1 MRITAVRAT
10 PVNIP
15 FHAPYR
21 FSLGS
26 TASVTKTIVEVET
39 DEGVTGIGEC
49 ADGDRS
55 AEVDAPR
62 RAPDR
67 ARPARPQ
74 RVRAPLRAGVR
85 ALAVGERDDAQARVR
100 GDRDGALGSRADG
113 PRTSPCTCC
122 SAAPCGA
129 RSRSPSTSRCAIP
142 APSHPGESTP
152 LEVARYCARMIEEYD
167 SPTFEGKLA
176 TVGAGGRAG
185 DGARGARRDRRPPAA
200 TRREPRLDR
209 PDRARRAAQARAV
222 RHPLHRGA
230 RRIARGAGAPAAVHG
245 HRVLGARARPAARR
259 RARRA
264 RLLRAQHRRARRHP
278 THGRVRARLRAV
290 RHRLLVPLGRH
301 RRARAPPTCSSR
313 PRWSRSASPARR
325 SSTGTPTTSS
335 RRAPSAR
342 GGGVLPVPDGSGL
355 GVTLDAEALARCH
368 ERFLA
373 EGAFPSGEAGAPER
387 TQGSFGALRRS

>member
-1 MRITAVRAT
+1 MRIAAVRAT

-39 DEGVTGIGEC
+39 VDGLTGHRRVRRR
-49 ADGDRS
+49 RS
-55 AEVDAPR
+55 QCRGRASR

-74 RVRAPLRAGVR
+74 RVRAALRAGVR

-100 GDRDGALGSRADG
+100 R
-113 PRTSPCTCC
+113 
-122 SAAPCGA
+122 
-129 RSRSPSTSRCAIP
+129 RSRWRSGIARGRAEDKPLHVLLGGAVRREIAFTEYFSLRHPGA
-142 APSHPGESTP
+142 AHPGESTP

-176 TVGAGGRAG
+176 TVGLEEELEMVREVRAAIG
-185 DGARGARRDRRPPAA
+185 DRPL
-200 TRREPRLDR
+200 RLDANHAWTVPTARDVLRRLAPYDIRCIEEPVGSHEELARLR
-209 PDRARRAAQARAV
+209 PFTR
-222 RHPLHRGA
+222 
-230 RRIARGAGAPAAVHG
+230 

-278 THGRVRARLRAV
+278 PHRRVRARLRACSASASGST
-290 RHRLLVPLGRH
+290 PATPAS
-301 RRARAPPTCSSR
+301 RARPTCSCR

-335 RRAPSAR
+335 PRGRSARGAASCPSRRAP
-342 GGGVLPVPDGSGL
+342 GL
-355 GVTLDAEALARCH
+355 GVTLDAGALARCH

-387 TQGSFGALRRS
+387 TQGSFGALKRS